1 MVVVPVLSVV
11 VALGVMVAG
20 TRAATADDLASARA
34 SANKAAA
41 AMSDAESTLGRLS
54 GQINQLEAQ
63 QASAKARIDALR
75 GVVHQIAVHRYI
87 NADAARL
94 ASLDPDINAQ
104 AEATALSRYA
114 LQGNQDAIDQFS
126 AAADDLR
133 LASKGLQAKNALQKD
148 AVATLA
154 KREAAVTAQLSK
166 LEQLE
171 SQRQTA
177 AVRSATLAKAAP
189 GATQAAPGA
198 TQAAPGAAKAAPG
211 ATRAAP
217 TGPIVTGAWVCPV
230 QGPVAFTDSFG
241 APRAGGRRHEG
252 VDMMSPRGTPT
263 VAPVSGTL
271 QDHPNA
277 LGGNAWYVYGDDGN
291 TYYGAHLDSYANGNA
306 GHVQAGTVIGYVG
319 NTGDASGGA
328 THLHFEIH
336 PHGGAA
342 VDPYP
347 TVKQYC

>member
-11 VALGVMVAG
+11 VALGVMVGGA
-20 TRAATADDLASARA
+20 RAATADDLAAARA

-41 AMSDAESTLGRLS
+41 AMSDAESALGRLS

-63 QASAKARIDALR
+63 QANAKARVDALR
-75 GVVHQIAVHRYI
+75 GVVHQIAIHRYI
-87 NADAARL
+87 NADADRL

-104 AEATALSRYA
+104 AEANALSRYA
-114 LQGNQDAIDQFS
+114 LQGNQDAIDKFS
-126 AAADDLR
+126 AAAEDLGV
-133 LASKGLQAKNALQKD
+133 ASKALSAKKALQKD

-154 KREAAVTAQLSK
+154 KREAAVTAQLQK
-166 LEQLE
+166 LEKLE
-171 SQRQTA
+171 AQRESA
-177 AVRSATLAKAAP
+177 AVKSAKLAKVAS
-189 GATQAAPGA
+189 
-198 TQAAPGAAKAAPG
+198 G

-217 TGPIVTGAWVCPV
+217 TGPIVTGDWVCPV

-252 VDMMSPRGTPT
+252 IDMMSPRGTPT
-263 VAPVSGTL
+263 VAPVSGTVK
-271 QDHPNA
+271 DHPNA

-342 VDPYP
+342 VDPYA
-347 TVKQYC
+347 TLKKYC